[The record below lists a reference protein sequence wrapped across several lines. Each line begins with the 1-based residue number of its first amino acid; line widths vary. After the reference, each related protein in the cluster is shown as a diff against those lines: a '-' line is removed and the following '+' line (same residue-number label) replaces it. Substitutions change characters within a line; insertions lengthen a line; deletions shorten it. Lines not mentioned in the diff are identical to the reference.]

1 MSQATPILSLFCLTG
16 RVGIVTGANSGLG
29 LEITRA
35 LAEAGASKIYGF
47 DLPKVP
53 GPEFV
58 DVSESFKNKIEYVC
72 GDVTEQ
78 QNMWQKIQE
87 IAEKEGRL
95 DFCVAAAGIALE
107 HSCLECKADD
117 FEKTM
122 NVNCNGLFYTAQAC
136 ARQMVKFGI
145 EGSIVLIA
153 SVAGSVALQGMQLVA
168 YQASKG
174 AVLAIGRTMAAELGP
189 QKIRVNTLSPAYIP
203 TALTRPLFVP
213 PGVAESC
220 ASQNPLGRLG
230 KPHEVCGAALWLV
243 SDASTYCTG
252 SDIVVD
258 GGHRAW

>member
-1 MSQATPILSLFCLTG
+1 MSQATPILSLFSLTG
-16 RVGIVTGANSGLG
+16 RVGIVTGANGGLG

-47 DLPKVP
+47 DLSKMPRS
-53 GPEFV
+53 EFAA
-58 DVSESFKNKIEYVC
+58 VSESFKDKVEYVC

-95 DFCVAAAGIALE
+95 DFCVAAAGVV
-107 HSCLECKADD
+107 STKPCLEFKAED

-136 ARQMVKFGI
+136 ARQMAKFGTG
-145 EGSIVLIA
+145 GSIVLIA
-153 SVAGSVALQGMQLVA
+153 SIAGSVALQGMQIVA

-174 AVLAIGRTMAAELGP
+174 AVLAIGRAMAAELGS
-189 QKIRVNTLSPAYIP
+189 QKIRVNTLSPGHTSAGM
-203 TALTRPLFVP
+203 TRPFFSIQSL
-213 PGVAESC
+213 AEAC

-252 SDIVVD
+252 SE
-258 GGHRAW
+258 